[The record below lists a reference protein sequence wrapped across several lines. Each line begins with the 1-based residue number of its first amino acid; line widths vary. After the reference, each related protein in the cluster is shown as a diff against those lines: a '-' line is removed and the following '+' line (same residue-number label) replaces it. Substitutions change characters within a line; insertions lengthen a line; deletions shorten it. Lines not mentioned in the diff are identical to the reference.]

1 MKTKLCL
8 FTVILAA
15 AMLFVGQQSAVSEDK
30 PGSAPDADMMKQMME
45 GMKRW
50 IETTKPS
57 KHHEALEPFVGTWE
71 TTFRM
76 SMGPGTPTME
86 TKGVSQV
93 KWIMGKRFLLEEH
106 KGEMPMPDDKG
117 GMVNVPYEG
126 MGTTGYDVYRNMYTG
141 TWLSNLQTNVLTM
154 NGSMQPGSNVIRM
167 FGEMDEP
174 MLNVTG
180 RMVKYVSKI
189 KDKDT
194 RVFECYDLHAADD
207 YKVFEIEYK
216 RKK

>member
-1 MKTKLCL
+1 MKTRLSLVALTL
-8 FTVILAA
+8 FAA
-15 AMLFVGQQSAVSEDK
+15 VALLGNRAVSEDK
-30 PGSAPDADMMKQMME
+30 PGNTPDPEMMKQVME

-50 IETTKPS
+50 VETTKS
-57 KHHEALEPFVGTWE
+57 TKQHDALEPFVGTWE

-93 KWIMGKRFLLEEH
+93 KWIMGKRFLLEEY
-106 KGEMPMPDDKG
+106 KGEMLMPDDKG
-117 GMVNVPYEG
+117 GMAKVPYEG
-126 MGTTGYDVYRNMYTG
+126 MGTMGYDVYRNMYTG
-141 TWLSNLQTNVLTM
+141 TWLSNLQTNILTM
-154 NGSMQPGSNVIRM
+154 NGSMQPGSNVLRM

-180 RMVKYVSKI
+180 RTVKYVSTI

-194 RVFECYDLHAADD
+194 RLFECYDLHAGDN
-207 YKVFEIEYK
+207 YKAFEIEYK